1 MSPNPDT
8 VLRTAEEE
16 PNPSARTVFLE
27 CAALEEDS
35 AVFLE
40 SLPAATPRR
49 SE

>member
-16 PNPSARTVFLE
+16 PNPSASTLFLE

-35 AVFLE
+35 AAFLE